1 MRVLHRF
8 TLSFVL
14 PMIVAVAS
22 AHAQGRATPSDSS
35 RARRTPTQK
44 DVARMLMSSD
54 SAQQSE
60 GLRMA
65 QMVQPQYATKE
76 LRFGLVVA
84 LDREAAA
91 YQQRLRNEPGNGR
104 PVSRYHDVLLTT
116 VIALK
121 DSVTIPVLAHSLGT
135 GMAPIRALAE
145 FGPTGVSAALSV
157 ANAASSESEQVA
169 DGLLTLRLIVENS
182 PRPLNEEKRARV
194 HSATVTRLSGRQP
207 LEVLLRAID
216 LAVVLGDADLRQ
228 TVGRLANS
236 AREVRQRG
244 VEDANAI
251 AKAQQQARDRLA
263 GVPAQPRR

>member
-1 MRVLHRF
+1 
-8 TLSFVL
+8 
-14 PMIVAVAS
+14 
-22 AHAQGRATPSDSS
+22 
-35 RARRTPTQK
+35 
-44 DVARMLMSSD
+44 MLMSSD
-54 SAQQSE
+54 SAKQTE

-65 QMVQPQYATKE
+65 QMVQPKYASKE

-91 YQQRLRNEPGNGR
+91 YQQRLRTEPGR

-116 VIALK
+116 VVALK

-135 GMAPIRALAE
+135 GMAPIRALAD
-145 FGPTGVSAALSV
+145 FGPTAVTAALSV
-157 ANAASSESEQVA
+157 ANASRGESEQVA

-194 HSATVTRLSGRQP
+194 HSATATRLTGRQS
-207 LEVLLRAID
+207 LDVLLRAID

-236 AREVRQRG
+236 ASEVRQRG
-244 VEDANAI
+244 VDDASAI

-263 GVPAQPRR
+263 GVPPQPRR